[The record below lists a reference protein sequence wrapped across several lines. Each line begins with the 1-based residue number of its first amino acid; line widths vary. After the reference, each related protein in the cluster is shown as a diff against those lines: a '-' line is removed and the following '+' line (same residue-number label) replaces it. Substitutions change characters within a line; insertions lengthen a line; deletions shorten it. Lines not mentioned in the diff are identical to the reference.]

1 MVTWLGALWIAAMVG
16 PLPWAGAVAY
26 RKLKAGTLSR
36 RAGYWMTI
44 GFELLYGLAAL
55 AYAALARSG
64 GPVLPLTSPMAA
76 PLGAWSEVVPGVLG
90 GALIGLLLPIAVPR
104 IRQKLL
110 EQGGDVAALLP
121 RTASERWLFAAVA
134 ISAGVCEELLYRGF
148 LWHFLSLH
156 LAVPL
161 GVRMVIAALL
171 FGWGHVYQGV
181 RGVLGTAAIG
191 AGMLVLFLV
200 TGSLLLPIVLH
211 ALVDLRAI
219 ALAPRQVPE
228 AV

>member
-1 MVTWLGALWIAAMVG
+1 MATWLGALWIAAMVG

-55 AYAALARSG
+55 AYAN
-64 GPVLPLTSPMAA
+64 
-76 PLGAWSEVVPGVLG
+76 
-90 GALIGLLLPIAVPR
+90 
-104 IRQKLL
+104 
-110 EQGGDVAALLP
+110 
-121 RTASERWLFAAVA
+121 
-134 ISAGVCEELLYRGF
+134 
-148 LWHFLSLH
+148 
-156 LAVPL
+156 
-161 GVRMVIAALL
+161 
-171 FGWGHVYQGV
+171 QGV
-181 RGVLGTAAIG
+181 RGVLGTAAMG
-191 AGMLVLFLV
+191 AGMLVLFLI